1 MKKRMTA
8 VSLALVLL
16 LSCCTGCALFETEY
30 TYAERFAEPLN
41 QNTGDAIEIRNYSML
56 KAAIL
61 DLINSHALSAEL
73 RFSNYNGVV
82 SDDLAAVCLEIKSAN
97 PMGAYAVDT
106 LTYDSSRI
114 VSYYM
119 AEIHI
124 SYQKTAE
131 EIRSIH
137 SVVSGAELGNYL
149 RDEVLAESMEKAA
162 VRSYASDLDEESI
175 AAILENIYFSDPVRF
190 VLPVSAVIETYP
202 KDGPFRIYEISLDY
216 HELPAQRKEMSEA
229 MKARIAELLQPT
241 LPEAPAEKAWEV
253 AQRLSGS
260 LTEAESAYRST
271 AYGALAEHSADSL
284 GIALAYSALCREAGL
299 ECLVVRG
306 SIGAMGTEEH
316 YWNMLGIDG
325 EHYHADI
332 SRFAAEPQST
342 FLMDDAAFWGTYIW
356 DTEAYPACSGPLH
369 YPEPAQTEDA
379 EQPAEGGE
387 AETGEQPEEPPEPV
401 EEPLPGE
408 GEQPPADEALKN
420 RP

>member
-1 MKKRMTA
+1 MKKRMIA
-8 VSLALVLL
+8 VLTALVLL

-30 TYAERFAEPLN
+30 TYAEPYAEPLN

-61 DLINSHALSAEL
+61 DMINSHKLSAEL

-119 AEIHI
+119 AEVHI
-124 SYQKTAE
+124 SYKKTAE

-137 SVVSGAELGNYL
+137 SVVSGTELESYL
-149 RDEVLAESMEKAA
+149 RDEVLAASAAKAA
-162 VRSYASDLDEESI
+162 VRSYAADLNEESI
-175 AAILENIYFSDPVRF
+175 AAMLEKIYFSDPVRF
-190 VLPVSAVIETYP
+190 VIPVSAVIETYP
-202 KDGPFRIYEISLDY
+202 KDGNFRIYEITLDY
-216 HELPAQRKEMSEA
+216 QEIPAQRGEMSET

-241 LPEAPAEKAWEV
+241 LPETPAAKAWEI
-253 AQRLSGS
+253 ARRLSGS
-260 LTEAESAYRST
+260 LTEAEGDYRST
-271 AYGALAEHSADSL
+271 AYGALAENSADSL
-284 GIALAYSALCREAGL
+284 GVALAYSALCREAGI
-299 ECLVVRG
+299 ECSVVRG

-356 DTEAYPACSGPLH
+356 DTEAYPACSGPLR
-369 YPEPAQTEDA
+369 YADAAPAEDA
-379 EQPAEGGE
+379 EKPEENGE
-387 AETGEQPEEPPEPV
+387 AESGEQPEETPEPT
-401 EEPLPGE
+401 EEPLPE
-408 GEQPPADEALKN
+408 EEQQPPDEETMKI